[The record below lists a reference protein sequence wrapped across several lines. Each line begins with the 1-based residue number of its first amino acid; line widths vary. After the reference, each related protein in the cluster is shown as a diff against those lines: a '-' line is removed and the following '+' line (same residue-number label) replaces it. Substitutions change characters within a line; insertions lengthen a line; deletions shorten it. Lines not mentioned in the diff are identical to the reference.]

1 MERLPRSVD
10 ETERLLERQNY
21 LAARPLAVA
30 IFLALQM
37 RKPLLLEGEAGV
49 GKTEIAKALA
59 AALGRDLI
67 RLQCFEGIDSAAAAY
82 DWDYPRQMLA
92 ARLLT
97 GDSGAPDSALAN
109 LYDEKFLLRRPLL
122 AALSETENGAP
133 VLLIDELDRADD
145 PFDAFLLEFLAEWQ
159 ITIPEF
165 AAVRA
170 KTPPIAILTSNRTR
184 EIHDA
189 VKRRCFYHWVDFPD
203 AAREAEIIRRRRP
216 EVEAELA
223 AEIAAFARAL
233 RGLDL
238 FKIPGVAETIDWAQA
253 LTRLGARRLS
263 DESIAATLG
272 ALLKYQDDMARVE
285 SEIAPLREKAQSGGE
300 AKK

>member
-1 MERLPRSVD
+1 M
-10 ETERLLERQNY
+10 
-21 LAARPLAVA
+21 
-30 IFLALQM
+30 
-37 RKPLLLEGEAGV
+37 
-49 GKTEIAKALA
+49 
-59 AALGRDLI
+59 
-67 RLQCFEGIDSAAAAY
+67 
-82 DWDYPRQMLA
+82 
-92 ARLLT
+92 
-97 GDSGAPDSALAN
+97 
-109 LYDEKFLLRRPLL
+109 LRRPLL

-216 EVEAELA
+216 E
-223 AEIAAFARAL
+223 
-233 RGLDL
+233 
-238 FKIPGVAETIDWAQA
+238 
-253 LTRLGARRLS
+253 S
-263 DESIAATLG
+263 
-272 ALLKYQDDMARVE
+272 
-285 SEIAPLREKAQSGGE
+285 
-300 AKK
+300 

>member
-1 MERLPRSVD
+1 MIRS
-10 ETERLLERQNY
+10 TLFCSSFS
-21 LAARPLAVA
+21 PS
-30 IFLALQM
+30 
-37 RKPLLLEGEAGV
+37 
-49 GKTEIAKALA
+49 GKS
-59 AALGRDLI
+59 RF
-67 RLQCFEGIDSAAAAY
+67 RSSPPC
-82 DWDYPRQMLA
+82 
-92 ARLLT
+92 
-97 GDSGAPDSALAN
+97 APQ
-109 LYDEKFLLRRPLL
+109 RRR
-122 AALSETENGAP
+122 S
-133 VLLIDELDRADD
+133 R
-145 PFDAFLLEFLAEWQ
+145 
-159 ITIPEF
+159 
-165 AAVRA
+165 
-170 KTPPIAILTSNRTR
+170 ILTSNRTR

-223 AEIAAFARAL
+223 AEIASFARAL

-300 AKK
+300 SKK

>member
-1 MERLPRSVD
+1 M
-10 ETERLLERQNY
+10 
-21 LAARPLAVA
+21 
-30 IFLALQM
+30 
-37 RKPLLLEGEAGV
+37 
-49 GKTEIAKALA
+49 
-59 AALGRDLI
+59 
-67 RLQCFEGIDSAAAAY
+67 
-82 DWDYPRQMLA
+82 
-92 ARLLT
+92 
-97 GDSGAPDSALAN
+97 
-109 LYDEKFLLRRPLL
+109 
-122 AALSETENGAP
+122 
-133 VLLIDELDRADD
+133 LIDELDRADD

-170 KTPPIAILTSNRTR
+170 KTPPIVILTSNRTR

-223 AEIAAFARAL
+223 AEIASFARAL

-285 SEIAPLREKAQSGGE
+285 SEIAPLREKAQSGE
-300 AKK
+300 TKK